1 VAPDR
6 GAASSGAGLQL
17 QGYLS
22 DDNMTGVDGAEVQVG
37 LLGPLGNL
45 LWNASV
51 ITADGHFS
59 AFVPMPTGLADGS
72 YSVYAGY
79 GALRAYSAISLD
91 SAPPSL
97 SGVSAVPLGNGT
109 ILIQAYAL
117 DNLGLG
123 YVAVFL
129 SCQDGQMGLFL
140 QSQDGVYS
148 GLANLDP
155 SCVGT
160 WQLQVVAADLAGNRV
175 SLYLT
180 LGT

>member
-51 ITADGHFS
+51 LTADGHFS

-97 SGVSAVPLGNGT
+97 SDVSAVPLGNGT

-117 DNLGLG
+117 DNIL
-123 YVAVFL
+123 AASDI
-129 SCQDGQMGLFL
+129 SCSSRLCASLKRQNNLLKESWQRLEDA
-140 QSQDGVYS
+140 S
-148 GLANLDP
+148 GSAFP
-155 SCVGT
+155 
-160 WQLQVVAADLAGNRV
+160 
-175 SLYLT
+175 LT
-180 LGT
+180 LSQGGTASFMIIYRKNVIYGH